1 MSSKCKVGII
11 FGGPSAEHSI
21 SILSA
26 SFILKAIDREKY
38 EPRLLG
44 ITREGYWLDPI
55 ASKEGLSKGL
65 LKAEKG
71 QELFSYRLL
80 KGLDVVFPI
89 LHGPFGEDGTIQGL
103 LETLKIPYVGS
114 GVMASSIGMDKEM
127 MKRSFSFYHLP
138 QTAYHI
144 YTSGALAKEREEILH
159 KILDELG
166 LPCFVKP
173 SSMGSSLG
181 ITQVK
186 ESKGLSKALE
196 EALKYDEK
204 VIVERG
210 VEGREI
216 ECSLLGG
223 EEPLVSV
230 PGEVISTR
238 EFYDYE
244 AKYSEG
250 LSRLLVPAPL
260 PQKLIERFQDLSSR
274 TYRAIQAYGL
284 ARVDFFLTPEEEILV
299 NEINTIPG
307 FTRYSMYP
315 LLWREEGID
324 GKELIHRLLTL
335 ALHS

>member
-26 SFILKAIDREKY
+26 SFILQSIDRERY

-55 ASKEGLSKGL
+55 ASKEGLAEGL
-65 LKAEKG
+65 LKAEEG
-71 QELFSYRLL
+71 QEIFSYRLL
-80 KGLDVVFPI
+80 KDLDVVFPI

-103 LETLKIPYVGS
+103 LEALKIPYVGS

-127 MKRSFSFYHLP
+127 MKRAFSFYTLP
-138 QTAYHI
+138 QTPYHI
-144 YTSGALAKEREEILH
+144 YSSTALVKERKEILAKI
-159 KILDELG
+159 IDELG

-173 SSMGSSLG
+173 ASMGSSLG
-181 ITQVK
+181 ITLVK
-186 ESKGLSKALE
+186 ESKELSKALE
-196 EALKYDEK
+196 EALKYDKK
-204 VIVERG
+204 VIVEKG

-223 EEPLVSV
+223 EDPLVSV
-230 PGEVISTR
+230 PGEVIPTR
-238 EFYDYE
+238 EFYDYK

-260 PQKLIERFQDLSSR
+260 SQEMVERFQDLSWRS
-274 TYRAIQAYGL
+274 YRAIQAYGL
-284 ARVDFFLTPEEEILV
+284 ARVDFFLTLEEEILV

-335 ALHS
+335 ALHA